1 MSFSV
6 PDAYTFTFRKIATNS
21 TFVISI
27 APYGLAGSIGSVAL
41 IGMPLPERIQLKS
54 WYIFPSGAF
63 DPGLTSDVV
72 MSITRD
78 EVVEGATTQTFV
90 EPDADDR
97 IVNVS
102 ALTFLKGETL
112 GIRLET
118 TTGGAGDFNDYNF
131 VISGVFVR
139 SD

>member
-1 MSFSV
+1 
-6 PDAYTFTFRKIATNS
+6 
-21 TFVISI
+21 
-27 APYGLAGSIGSVAL
+27 
-41 IGMPLPERIQLKS
+41 
-54 WYIFPSGAF
+54 
-63 DPGLTSDVV
+63 

-90 EPDADDR
+90 KPDANDR

-112 GIRLET
+112 GVRLEK
-118 TTGGAGDFNDYNF
+118 TTGGAGDFNNYNF